1 MAKKHILVLGLK
13 TFGLSIVKQLSK
25 YNCEVLAIDKDMD
38 RVEEA
43 DEYATHALQIDTHD
57 TDKMDSLSLNSFDVA
72 IITIDNIEESI
83 MSALLFQE
91 KGIQQI
97 IVKSTSQMHK
107 KILEKMGVDKII
119 SPETEM
125 GIKLAKSI
133 MNESVIDAINFS
145 DDYSIVEINAL
156 EKWIGK
162 SLNKIS
168 DKSLAKEWLHLITEK
183 IDNVKNLD
191 FEITKPCNLFLSGI
205 GFVHLVSLDAK
216 VTIKIFKMIDV
227 EIRNDD

>member
-91 KGIQQI
+91 KGIEQI

-133 MNESVIDAINFS
+133 MNESIIDAINFS
-145 DDYSIVEINAL
+145 DDYSIVEISAL

-162 SLNKIS
+162 SLNKLNLREIYGINI
-168 DKSLAKEWLHLITEK
+168 LC
-183 IDNVKNLD
+183 VKNLNKSL
-191 FEITKPCNLFLSGI
+191 EISPSQEYIIKEKDILVVIADNKKLSESE
-205 GFVHLVSLDAK
+205 LL
-216 VTIKIFKMIDV
+216 
-227 EIRNDD
+227 